1 MVSAP
6 PPKRLRPGDQAP
18 GFELP
23 AADREGV
30 VSLADYRGNRPVLLA
45 LFRGL
50 YCPFCRRQLV
60 QLAVSAEKL
69 AALGVAT
76 VAIVATAPER
86 TRIYFRFRPPRI
98 PVGADPDL
106 TTHRAYGLQSLPK
119 TPAVMQMVEAAAAAM
134 ARELGIP
141 TKPGQAGEAIQ
152 RFDGF
157 ELVESD
163 RHDADRDQALII
175 GQFLIDRDGIVR
187 WINIEHEPG
196 ELLSDKRL
204 ASAVELTLIGD
215 DIR

>member
-86 TRIYFRFRPPRI
+86 TRIYFRFRP
-98 PVGADPDL
+98 DL

-163 RHDADRDQALII
+163 RHDAARDEALII

-187 WINIEHEPG
+187 WMNIEQEPG
-196 ELLSDKRL
+196 ELLSHKRL
-204 ASAVELTLIGD
+204 ASAVNSL
-215 DIR
+215 

>member
-6 PPKRLRPGDQAP
+6 PPKRLRPGDRAP
-18 GFELP
+18 SFELP
-23 AADREGV
+23 AADREGI

-86 TRIYFRFRPPRI
+86 TRIYFRFRPTRI

-106 TTHRAYGLQSLPK
+106 TTHRAPVGL
-119 TPAVMQMVEAAAAAM
+119 
-134 ARELGIP
+134 GW
-141 TKPGQAGEAIQ
+141 G
-152 RFDGF
+152 
-157 ELVESD
+157 
-163 RHDADRDQALII
+163 
-175 GQFLIDRDGIVR
+175 
-187 WINIEHEPG
+187 
-196 ELLSDKRL
+196 
-204 ASAVELTLIGD
+204 
-215 DIR
+215 